1 MNVHDPL
8 FTALKRPTYQSQWMA
23 EKNVSRRGFGEL
35 VGEVLHLGV
44 DLAILG
50 ADLLCLLVND
60 ICGSTI
66 SGYVL

>member
-1 MNVHDPL
+1 
-8 FTALKRPTYQSQWMA
+8 MA